1 MIVVMNKNHT
11 NEDLNKVVNYI
22 ESKNLKANISKNN
35 HDCVIG
41 ILGDKVEANLEEI
54 KSFSNVSEVLN
65 VKEPFKKSNRLFH
78 SEDTVVNINGN
89 KIGGNNLGIIA
100 GPCAVESEEQI
111 VEIAKKVKLS
121 GANFLRGGA
130 FKPRTSPYSFQGLEE
145 EGIKLLLKAKEIT
158 GLPIVAEITSISNL
172 ALYKDVD
179 IIQVGTRN
187 MFNYEML
194 KALGK
199 TDKIILLKRGM
210 CATVEEWLNAA
221 EYIMKYGNNNV
232 ILCERG
238 IRSFDSETRNVLDIQ
253 AIPVIKKYTDLK
265 IIVDPSHASGKRYM
279 IKSMSLASIV
289 AGCDG
294 LLIESS
300 INPDNTICDSKQ
312 TVDINT
318 VKDIIDDIKILKS
331 IKLK

>member
-1 MIVVMNKNHT
+1 MWCDKMKLDNYFICKNSSEKI
-11 NEDLNKVVNYI
+11 NEL
-22 ESKNLKANISKNN
+22 
-35 HDCVIG
+35 
-41 ILGDKVEANLEEI
+41 
-54 KSFSNVSEVLN
+54 FSNGPIVMAGLCAISDEKELIETVIKLKEVGVN
-65 VKEPFKKSNRLFH
+65 V
-78 SEDTVVNINGN
+78 
-89 KIGGNNLGIIA
+89 
-100 GPCAVESEEQI
+100 
-111 VEIAKKVKLS
+111 
-121 GANFLRGGA
+121 LRGGA
-130 FKPRTSPYSFQGLEE
+130 YKPRTSPYSFQGLEE